1 MDFFHILNHL
11 NKLSLEEREQ
21 FKKTNN
27 FNWKHILPNLQLSEK
42 ILEMFADQLDWK
54 DVIRYQ
60 NISDN
65 FYMRHKFRI
74 NKE

>member
-1 MDFFHILNHL
+1 MDIFHVINHL
-11 NKLSLEEREQ
+11 NKISIEDQDQ
-21 FKKTNN
+21 FKKNKI
-27 FNWKHILPNLQLSEK
+27 NWKHILPNLQLSEK

-60 NISDN
+60 NISDT

-74 NKE
+74 EPKQ